1 MKKRIITSLIVSAIS
16 FISLIISL
24 ILLLGEKF
32 QIRSCG
38 CPKTVDQNFLFLFII
53 LSIIFIGS
61 LIYALLTIQ
70 LNKKEKKVQFN
81 IGTIMKFLDT
91 DEKEIIKQLKKK
103 GEIFQSKIKNL
114 NNLRKHRAIK
124 KLKEKNI
131 VKIKKIKN
139 KNLVKL
145 NKQFEMK

>member
-1 MKKRIITSLIVSAIS
+1 
-16 FISLIISL
+16 
-24 ILLLGEKF
+24 
-32 QIRSCG
+32 
-38 CPKTVDQNFLFLFII
+38 
-53 LSIIFIGS
+53 
-61 LIYALLTIQ
+61 
-70 LNKKEKKVQFN
+70 
-81 IGTIMKFLDT
+81 MKFLDT